1 MNCEEATKLM
11 DGYLDGELDPVTS
24 QKIEQHLRD
33 CRKCEQA
40 YEAHTALIQAISRG
54 APYYKARA
62 ELREHSIISARTDR
76 RTAGAQFPSGDSRDP
91 RRKGSGRP
99 LMLDQAERVDRW

>member
-1 MNCEEATKLM
+1 MNCEEVIKLM

-40 YEAHTALIQAISRG
+40 YEATRLLAHAISQA
-54 APYYKARA
+54 APYYKAPT
-62 ELREHSIISARTDR
+62 ELRERIHSSLRDAISASDDR
-76 RTAGAQFPSGDSRDP
+76 GLRKRESAAGQTHA
-91 RRKGSGRP
+91 GR
-99 LMLDQAERVDRW
+99 AS